1 MQLKKA
7 NLMAQLTAAS
17 ISCLGASGAV
27 QAEWEVDSAVL
38 LYSEQDSRVSAVEP
52 AVSLKKT
59 NDDGSVVGVKV
70 VVDTLTGA
78 SPNGATAADTP
89 QTFTTPSGNGS
100 YTTPAGEIPLDDTFK
115 DTRGQV
121 SASYDAPLDSGDRF
135 NLGVNVSSEYD
146 FSSLALSGGMTH
158 YFNQK
163 NTTLNWGLSMSQD
176 MINPVGG
183 VPVGA
188 TDVANRERDGEDD
201 TRTTL
206 EAKVGLTQVLDKR
219 SLVQLNV
226 GMATSSG
233 YHTDPYKLVSQL
245 DPNGDPA
252 AYFYENRPD
261 SRMKTYLYGNYR
273 RHLVWG
279 DTFDASY
286 RFSTDDWGVTSH
298 TLQTKYR
305 WNINDKWSLTPKVRY
320 YQQSA
325 ADFYTHHLTTAPS
338 ADQELSADSRLAD
351 LNGIT
356 LGAKAAYKL
365 SKDSEISLR
374 LEQYEQTADDPA
386 NLLGAQASLPQTSDL
401 SATIVQVGYKFKF

>member
-1 MQLKKA
+1 MQLNKA

-38 LYSEQDSRVSAVEP
+38 LYSEADSRVSAVEP

-59 NDDGSVVGVKV
+59 NEDGSVVGVKI

-89 QTFTTPSGNGS
+89 QTFSTPSGNGT
-100 YTTPAGEIPLDDTFK
+100 YTTPAGKIPLDDTFK
-115 DTRGQV
+115 DTRGQI
-121 SASYDAPLDSGDRF
+121 SASYDAPLQSGDRF
-135 NLGVNVSSEYD
+135 NVGVNVSSEYD
-146 FSSLALSGGMTH
+146 YSSLALSGGMSH
-158 YFNQK
+158 YFNNK

-176 MINPVGG
+176 LIKPVGG

-188 TDVANRERDGEDD
+188 TDVDNREREGADES
-201 TRTTL
+201 RTTL
-206 EAKVGLTQVLDKR
+206 EAQVGLTQVLDKR

-226 GMATSSG
+226 GVAASSG
-233 YHTDPYKLVSQL
+233 YHTDPYKLVSLL
-245 DPNGDPA
+245 DANGDPS
-252 AYFYENRPD
+252 AYFYESRPD
-261 SRMKTYLYGNYR
+261 SRMKSYLYGNYR

-279 DTFDASY
+279 DTIDASY
-286 RFSTDDWGVTSH
+286 RFSADDWGITSH
-298 TLQTKYR
+298 TLETKYR

-325 ADFYTHHLTTAPS
+325 ADFYTHHLNTAPD
-338 ADQELSADSRLAD
+338 ADQELSADSRLAA
-351 LNGIT
+351 LSGVT
-356 LGAKAAYKL
+356 VGAKAAYRL

-374 LEQYEQTADDPA
+374 LEQYQQTADEPNDLP
-386 NLLGAQASLPQTSDL
+386 GAQANLPQTSDL
-401 SATIVQVGYKFKF
+401 SATIVQIGYKFKF